1 MFFKDTDVLG
11 FKQETRDLLR
21 GISGGAI
28 FGMPLLYT
36 MEIWM
41 NGRLFS
47 SLLLILILVLTLALN
62 ICFSYFAGLREKN
75 MDNQIYSAIDDG
87 VTSMAL
93 GLVLAFFILFFI
105 GRLDLG
111 PGAILGSLGK
121 IVLEACIISVGITFT
136 NFKFKSHKQERSL
149 PLPSRLTLSPSA
161 RQLRKDLNDF
171 AATMAGAF
179 VYTFNV
185 APTEE
190 VILIAS
196 ELSPLQLIPLLAAE
210 VFLCYIILFASG
222 LGKNEVYEKDSFFQK
237 PLSEMILCTSI
248 SLSISAGLLALLGYG
263 GLQVTD
269 SLFLPAVVTLGLP
282 AVVGG
287 AAGRLV
293 V

>member
-1 MFFKDTDVLG
+1 MFFKDADPFG
-11 FKQETRDLLR
+11 FRQETRDLLR

-41 NGRLFS
+41 NGRFFS
-47 SLLLILILVLTLALN
+47 SLHLILILILALGLN

-75 MDNQIYSAIDDG
+75 TDNQVFAAIDDG
-87 VTSMAL
+87 LTSMAL
-93 GLVLAFFILFFI
+93 GLVLSLIILMLI
-105 GRLDLG
+105 GRIG
-111 PGAILGSLGK
+111 PNSGETLGSLGK
-121 IVLEACIISVGITFT
+121 VVLEACIISVGITFT
-136 NFKFKSHKQERSL
+136 NFKFKSHEYERSL
-149 PLPSRLTLSPSA
+149 PLHGRLTLSPSA
-161 RQLRKDLNDF
+161 RQLRKDLNDL

-196 ELSPLQLIPLLAAE
+196 ELSSAQLFLLLAAE
-210 VFLCYIILFASG
+210 LGLCYVILFASG
-222 LGKNEVYEKDSFFQK
+222 LNSNEVYEKNSFFQK
-237 PLSEMILCTSI
+237 PLSEMILSTFI
-248 SLSISAGLLALLGYG
+248 SLGIAGFLLALLGYG
-263 GLQVTD
+263 GLQVSD